1 MNPPTLNP
9 STHTVDIAGEGVEL
23 PLVALSESL
32 AIALLIVL
40 DMGVRFGH
48 RIGKALAEHLAATE
62 ADIVVGTATLGIPVA
77 IEVSRHLGLDRYVI
91 LQKSPKIH
99 LRDALIETVQSI
111 TSMGS
116 QLILLDRRSARTR
129 TASHPWGT
137 SPNSGWMAGERPS
150 TRPRS
155 D

>member
-9 STHTVDIAGEGVEL
+9 STHTVEIAGEPVEL

-40 DMGVRFGH
+40 DMGVRFAD
-48 RIGKALAEHLAATE
+48 RVGKALAERLAATE
-62 ADIVVGTATLGIPVA
+62 ADVVVGTATLGIPVA

-99 LRDALIETVQSI
+99 LRDALVEPVQSI
-111 TSMGS
+111 TSVGS
-116 QLILLDRRSARTR
+116 QVILLERRAVPLLQGRRVIVVDDVVATGS
-129 TASHPWGT
+129 S
-137 SPNSGWMAGERPS
+137 
-150 TRPRS
+150 
-155 D
+155 